1 MKWILPDPSAIDEG
15 IIYEEGP
22 TKEIFLHPK
31 KEKTREF
38 IEHLRTFVMEVKAD
52 DARMKGSMDKIA
64 RFCDKYDLSNRTVL
78 RVQSLFEE
86 IGMIALLQKGYAP
99 MVRLKLFAG
108 EAEMHFRL
116 SYEGEAY
123 NPLENLDEIS
133 GAIVRNIAECTHRYE
148 NGTNV
153 ISAGIGIQSK
163 RGIC

>member
-1 MKWILPDPSAIDEG
+1 M
-15 IIYEEGP
+15 
-22 TKEIFLHPK
+22 
-31 KEKTREF
+31 
-38 IEHLRTFVMEVKAD
+38 
-52 DARMKGSMDKIA
+52 
-64 RFCDKYDLSNRTVL
+64 L

-148 NGTNV
+148 NGTNELPLRHLKTLCLYYRVSADV
-153 ISAGIGIQSK
+153 ILGLPKETS
-163 RGIC
+163 